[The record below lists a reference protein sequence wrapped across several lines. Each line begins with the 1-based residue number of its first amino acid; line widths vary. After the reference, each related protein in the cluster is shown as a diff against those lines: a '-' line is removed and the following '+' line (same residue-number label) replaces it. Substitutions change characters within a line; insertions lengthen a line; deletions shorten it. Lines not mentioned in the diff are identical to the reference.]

1 MKNLEVF
8 VNPASN
14 RNEIYIVARNGHKVI
29 DLDEIILCKA
39 DRNYTKILL
48 KDDAI
53 EIVLPKSICVL
64 ESALNKYH
72 FLRCSSSYLINLN
85 KSGSFNRYLRMIYL
99 SGHKISVS
107 RKRCGKVFPMLT
119 AFGFR
124 EELRHTFDN

>member
-8 VNPASN
+8 VNPASS
-14 RNEIYIVARNGHKVI
+14 RNAIYIIARNGHKVI

-39 DRNYTKILL
+39 DRNYTRVLL
-48 KDDAI
+48 KDDGI
-53 EIVLPKSICVL
+53 EILLPKSICVL
-64 ESALNKYH
+64 ESVLNKYH
-72 FLRCSSSYLINLN
+72 FLRCSSSYIINLN

-99 SGHKISVS
+99 SGYKISVA

-124 EELRHTFDN
+124 EELRHIG